1 MLFYFMLFYFMLC
14 YFILFCFILFYVI
27 LFYFMLFYVTLFYV
41 ILFYFI
47 LFCYFILCYFILC
60 RYFILFYFMLRYIL
74 FYVILFY
81 VILCYFMLFYVILF
95 YFILFYFILFYFTL
109 SSLVF
114 PRQQARDILLSQKRP
129 DQLWGQ
135 TSSYSISV
143 RNFSGGQFGQGV
155 NLNTQLRL
163 VPWVWISGIMYLLSL
178 CVFMEWTWKIWHNTE
193 HMTSPREW
201 PTCRGVLGGCFYR
214 GKGRTTTLL
223 LVRSTDSSSPRRQ
236 KKIIKHFE
244 YPAVSNDTAN
254 VFTMGSR
261 NSSSTIK
268 SCACAPIVF
277 LVGVIS
283 GSVESTFKLLRHW
296 GLLHVWI
303 PGKGWKGY
311 VLILTQYRP
320 SL

>member
-1 MLFYFMLFYFMLC
+1 MS
-14 YFILFCFILFYVI
+14 
-27 LFYFMLFYVTLFYV
+27 
-41 ILFYFI
+41 LFYFI
-47 LFCYFILCYFILC
+47 LFYVTLYFILCYFILC
-60 RYFILFYFMLRYIL
+60 YFM
-74 FYVILFY
+74 LFY
-81 VILCYFMLFYVILF
+81 VILCYFILF
-95 YFILFYFILFYFTL
+95 YFILFYFILFY
-109 SSLVF
+109 SLF